1 MTPQQQAALDRIVEL
16 RKSIEYHSYRYHVLD
31 DPEIADAEYDALVR
45 ELAALEDAHPE
56 LVSDD
61 SPTQTVGAAPSALF
75 TPLPH
80 PNPMWSLDNAFTLE
94 ELVAWGKRVERILGS
109 AADFYCELKVDGLA
123 VNLVYRDGELAT
135 AATRGDGRIG
145 EDITPN
151 VKTIRSVPKQLIGRD
166 VPEFLEVRG
175 EIFMPVRAFEELNES
190 LVAAGIRPF
199 ANARNSAAGSLRQKD
214 PSVTAGRQL
223 GLFSHTVG
231 SVSGRR
237 FRKHSE
243 QMEFLMELG
252 LPVMSHNRAFRELD
266 AAYEFCLHW
275 ESRRHDL
282 EFEVDGIVV
291 KVDDLAAREELGYT
305 SKSPRWAI
313 AYKFPPEEKTTKL
326 RNIVVNVGRT
336 GAVTPFALLEP
347 VRLSGATVS
356 QATLHNADEVARK
369 DIRIGDTVLVRR
381 AGEVI
386 PQVIAPIPSKRTG
399 EEKVFTMPTHCPV
412 CGAQLVREG
421 GEAVWRCRNEECP
434 SRGVEELFHFAS
446 RGAMDIEGLGYQAA
460 RQLRDMGFVRD
471 PGDVYSLTRE
481 QLLQL
486 PLFADKKA
494 DQLLAS
500 IERSK
505 GAGLARALVAIGIRD
520 VGPPTARLLAEEFG
534 SMERIASA
542 TVEELTAVEGIGPI
556 VAQRIREFFES
567 PRNLGIVRKMAQAGV
582 KLEQDRSEAPQGHL
596 AGKSFVLTGG
606 LERWSRDE
614 TARLIEEAGGK
625 VVSSVSKKTDYVVVG
640 EKPGSKL
647 ARAEALGVSLL
658 DEEGLSKLL
667 EGG

>member
-1 MTPQQQAALDRIVEL
+1 MTAPEASPLARILEL
-16 RKSIEYHSYRYHVLD
+16 RETIEYHSHRYHVLD

-45 ELAALEDAHPE
+45 ELAELEAAHPD
-56 LVSDD
+56 LVTED
-61 SPTQTVGAAPSALF
+61 SPTQTVGAAPSTLF
-75 TPLPH
+75 ASIRH
-80 PNPMWSLDNAFTLE
+80 PNPMWSLDNAFSLE
-94 ELVAWGKRVERILGS
+94 ELMAWGKRAERILGS

-123 VNLVYRDGELAT
+123 VNLVYENGELVT
-135 AATRGDGRIG
+135 AATRGDGRTG

-151 VKTIRSVPKQLIGRD
+151 VRTITSVPDRLTGAA
-166 VPEFLEVRG
+166 VPDFLEVRG
-175 EIFMPVRAFEELNES
+175 EIFMPVKAFEQLNES

-214 PSVTAGRQL
+214 PGVTAGRQL

-243 QMEFLMELG
+243 QMEYLTGLG
-252 LPVMSHNRAFRELD
+252 LPVMEHNRAFDELE
-266 AAYEFCLHW
+266 AAYEFCRYW
-275 ESRRHDL
+275 ENHRHDL
-282 EFEVDGIVV
+282 TFEVDGVVV
-291 KVDDLAAREELGYT
+291 KVDDLGAREELGYT

-326 RNIVVNVGRT
+326 RDIVVNVGRT

-386 PQVIAPIPSKRTG
+386 PQVIAPIPSRRTG
-399 EEKVFTMPTHCPV
+399 EERPFTMPTHCPV
-412 CGAQLVREG
+412 CGTQLVREA
-421 GEAVWRCRNEECP
+421 GEAVWRCPNDECP

-460 RQLRDMGFVRD
+460 RQLRDMGFVKD
-471 PGDVYSLTRE
+471 PGDIYSLTRDK
-481 QLLQL
+481 LLQL

-494 DQLLAS
+494 DQLMAS

-505 GAGLARALVAIGIRD
+505 DAGLARVLVAVGIRD

-534 SMERIASA
+534 SMDRIASA
-542 TVEELTAVEGIGPI
+542 TVEELTAIEGIGPI
-556 VAQRIREFFES
+556 VAERIRNFFQS
-567 PRNLGIVRKMAQAGV
+567 PRNQGIIRKLREGGV
-582 KLEQDRSEAPQGHL
+582 KLEQERAEAAQGHL
-596 AGKSFVLTGG
+596 SGKSFVLTGG

-614 TARLIEEAGGK
+614 AARLIEEAGGK

-640 EKPGSKL
+640 ENPGSKL
-647 ARAEALGVSLL
+647 ARAEALGVPRLN
-658 DEEGLSKLL
+658 EEGLRELL
-667 EGG
+667 GGG

>member
-1 MTPQQQAALDRIVEL
+1 MEL
-16 RKSIEYHSYRYHVLD
+16 RETIEYHSHRYHVLD

-45 ELAALEDAHPE
+45 ELAELEAAHPE
-56 LVSDD
+56 LITED

-75 TPLPH
+75 ASIRH
-80 PNPMWSLDNAFTLE
+80 PNPMWSLDNAFSLE
-94 ELVAWGKRVERILGS
+94 ELIAWGKRVERILGS

-123 VNLVYRDGELAT
+123 VNLVYENGALKT
-135 AATRGDGRIG
+135 AATRGDGRTG

-151 VKTIRSVPKQLIGRD
+151 VRTITSVPAQLAGGE
-166 VPEFLEVRG
+166 VPESLEVRG
-175 EIFMPVRAFEELNES
+175 EIFMPVKAFEELNAS

-214 PSVTAGRQL
+214 PTVTAGRQL
-223 GLFSHTVG
+223 GLFCHTVG

-243 QMEFLMELG
+243 QMEYLIGLG
-252 LPVMSHNRAFRELD
+252 LPVMEHNRAFDDVD
-266 AAYEFCLHW
+266 AAYEFCRHW
-275 ESRRHDL
+275 EGHRHDL
-282 EFEVDGIVV
+282 SFEVDGVV
-291 KVDDLAAREELGYT
+291 LKVDDLGAREELGYT

-326 RNIVVNVGRT
+326 KDIVVNVGRT

-386 PQVIAPIPSKRTG
+386 PQVIAPIVSKRTG
-399 EEKVFTMPTHCPV
+399 EEKVFEMPSHCPV
-412 CGAQLVREG
+412 CGTQLVREA
-421 GEAVWRCRNEECP
+421 GEAVWRCPNDECP

-471 PGDVYSLTRE
+471 PGDVYSLTRDK
-481 QLLQL
+481 LLQL

-505 GAGLARALVAIGIRD
+505 DAGLVRVLVAVGIRD
-520 VGPPTARLLAEEFG
+520 VGPPTARLLADEFG
-534 SMERIASA
+534 SMDRIASA
-542 TVEELTAVEGIGPI
+542 TVEELTAIDGVGPI
-556 VAQRIREFFES
+556 VAQRIRDFFQS
-567 PRNLGIVRKMAQAGV
+567 PRNRGVLRKLADAGV
-582 KLEQDRSEAPQGHL
+582 KLEQEKTEVAGGHL
-596 AGKSFVLTGG
+596 TGKSFVLTGTLDG
-606 LERWSRDE
+606 WSRDE
-614 TARLIEEAGGK
+614 AARLIEEAGGK
-625 VVSSVSKKTDYVVVG
+625 VVTSVSKKTDYVVVG
-640 EKPGSKL
+640 DKPGSKL
-647 ARAEALGVSLL
+647 ARAQALGVELL
-658 DEEGLSKLL
+658 DEQSLRELL
-667 EGG
+667 GGG